1 MLHVEE
7 VLLLLLASD
16 GGGEG
21 CRDLASQLLILGQKR
36 QKRLVNLGL
45 VVLVDPWQGEDADPG
60 EGNQGQASHQS
71 AQVAHPVHAQR
82 KLCRLDNV
90 LNKDDGLEGGEQSV
104 DPSAGV
110 LDCARQLGLGDPDV
124 NVQECLVGKS
134 SNRSYIQNCETLYIF
149 ATANDCSKSCNFCAL
164 SFPMKL

>member
-1 MLHVEE
+1 MQTEGSKKVIQ
-7 VLLLLLASD
+7 LAYFLS
-16 GGGEG
+16 
-21 CRDLASQLLILGQKR
+21 L
-36 QKRLVNLGL
+36 N
-45 VVLVDPWQGEDADPG
+45 
-60 EGNQGQASHQS
+60 SH
-71 AQVAHPVHAQR
+71 
-82 KLCRLDNV
+82 LCRLDNV